1 MRRLSLKVTALI
13 VGLSATSDSLIG
25 LWDADFRQVAI
36 LSMEKKRKPPAD
48 GFREIRVEG
57 TVRT

>member
-25 LWDADFRQVAI
+25 LWDADFRQFAI
-36 LSMEKKRKPPAD
+36 LSMEKKRKPLAER
-48 GFREIRVEG
+48 FREIRVEG